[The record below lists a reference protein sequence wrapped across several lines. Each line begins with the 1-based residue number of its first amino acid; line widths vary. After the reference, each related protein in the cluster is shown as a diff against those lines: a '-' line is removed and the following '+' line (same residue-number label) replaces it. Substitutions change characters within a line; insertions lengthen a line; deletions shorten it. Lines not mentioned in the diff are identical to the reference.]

1 MNNQSNSVFRIL
13 LVEDDE
19 ITNYITTTKLKNL
32 GFENVD
38 AVLNGELAI
47 EYLSA
52 NQPNL
57 IFLDVNMPVMDGF
70 EFLDSKAVKSLY
82 LDIPIVM
89 LTSSGRPKDK
99 EVASN
104 YENVIGYL
112 EKPLNYEKIQ
122 NIFSTINKL

>member
-70 EFLDSKAVKSLY
+70 EFLDSEEVKNQYSG
-82 LDIPIVM
+82 IPIVL
-89 LTSSGRPKDK
+89 LTSSSRPKDK
-99 EVASN
+99 EMASQ
-104 YENVIGYL
+104 YTNVIEYL
-112 EKPLNYEKIQ
+112 EKPLNYEKMKKILQ
-122 NIFSTINKL
+122 AINK